1 MADVAVNLD
10 TENHEELLGQGVRC
24 FAIRDYSNAVAAFG
38 KATELMAK
46 EHGDLHDSLGEV
58 YVQYGRA
65 LLELY
70 REESG
75 PFGEGVPRGDS
86 DSDSEEAEVENGE
99 NEGAEEKEGGG
110 GDKKEDTAVEG
121 EENGDA
127 DKKGNGKVEEEKNGG
142 DTEEVKKDDDKKET
156 DEVTEKNGES
166 IVEDSQKTETED
178 KETVNGEAGESSK
191 LTEETDDIEE
201 LSSDLQLAWELI
213 ELAKNIFTKRGD
225 AGKKQL
231 ADAHLLL
238 GDVGL
243 ESGNYLVAIDDIK
256 ASIEL
261 QNDVYESTS
270 RIIAESHYKLGTA
283 YSYAS
288 PMIEAVNN
296 FEKSV
301 DVLKKRL
308 ELLENESNKNKT
320 ELQIKDRKDE
330 IEEIKELIP
339 EVEEKITEAKNTKIE
354 LVSS

>member
-10 TENHEELLGQGVRC
+10 TENYEELLGQGVRC

-38 KATELMAK
+38 KATELRAK
-46 EHGDLHDSLGEV
+46 EFGDLHDSLAEV

-75 PFGEGVPRGDS
+75 PFGEGIPRGDS
-86 DSDSEEAEVENGE
+86 DSESEEAEVENWKY
-99 NEGAEEKEGGG
+99 EKRIEKKC
-110 GDKKEDTAVEG
+110 DEKKE
-121 EENGDA
+121 
-127 DKKGNGKVEEEKNGG
+127 NGKVEEEKTGC
-142 DTEEVKKDDDKKET
+142 DAEEVKKGDEKKET
-156 DEVTEKNGES
+156 KDDKEKNGES
-166 IVEDSQKTETED
+166 VDEESEKTTETED
-178 KETVNGEAGESSK
+178 KEALNGEASK
-191 LTEETDDIEE
+191 SAEEIDDDNIEE

-213 ELAKNIFTKRGD
+213 ELAKNIFTNRGD

-231 ADAHLLL
+231 ADTYLLL
-238 GDVGL
+238 GDIGL
-243 ESGNYLVAIDDIK
+243 ESGNYVVAIDDIK

-283 YSYAS
+283 YSYSS
-288 PMIEAVNN
+288 PMIEAVKNY
-296 FEKSV
+296 EKSV
-301 DVLKKRL
+301 DILKKRL
-308 ELLENESNKNKT
+308 ELLENEGNKNKT
-320 ELQIKDRKDE
+320 KLQIKDRKDE

-354 LVSS
+354 GVSCPCC